1 VHSAPWLERLEAGE
15 VTRALPFLLHFQI
28 LTNGE
33 WCADLVAREGPG
45 ADKYLEGDSYGVG
58 VAFAL
63 ASLHMEEPLPGDLV
77 ASAVVLEDGVLG
89 RVDSLQQKIHMV
101 WTWAPGVTRFLVAEP
116 QQEEALEVARI
127 CAPGLEIVGAGSL
140 ASALDIAYP
149 GYREHGSPAWRV
161 AGRAAEA
168 ARHVYDLAI
177 GSPALHD
184 WAAVERS
191 ADFLASILEPDTDR
205 HQDLVF
211 AKAVT
216 RRHQGRTC
224 DPLPWIESENRT
236 LSDLRRLAHVIQSAT
251 DSASPNLKEWVDKAR
266 SWATARS
273 SDEELMV
280 FGAIGR
286 AQAALGAYG
295 DARRTLGQAVEGWFE
310 RRRESEA
317 GRPLCELLR
326 ILGLIGDVRS
336 VIDLRPRIGACR
348 QACEES
354 SNPASAYYLPLAEA
368 RALVHLGQFAEAL
381 HLLQNDADWTGADDH
396 VRDARVRW
404 LARALDSS
412 GDHAGGSRQRTLLAD
427 RGNTSSTALLAQMDH
442 LLLEPGDDHADEGF
456 GRLMDLLE
464 EVDPSIVRLRH
475 RVQGDTQRAQA
486 ERVARE
492 YPY

>member
-1 VHSAPWLERLEAGE
+1 LEAGE
-15 VTRALPFLLHFQI
+15 ITRALPFVLHFQI

-63 ASLHMEEPLPGDLV
+63 ASLHMEEPIPGDLV

-89 RVDSLQQKIHMV
+89 RVDSLEQKIRMV
-101 WTWAPGVTRFLVAEP
+101 WNWAPGVTRFLVAEL
-116 QQEEALEVARI
+116 QREEALEVARI

-149 GYREHGSPAWRV
+149 GYREQGSPGWRV
-161 AGRAAEA
+161 AGRAAVVA
-168 ARHVYDLAI
+168 GYVYDLAI
-177 GSPALHD
+177 SSPALYD
-184 WAAVERS
+184 WAAVERP
-191 ADFLASILEPDTDR
+191 ADFLASILESHTDR

-211 AKAVT
+211 AKAVA

-224 DPLPWIESENRT
+224 EPLPWIESEVRT

-266 SWATARS
+266 AWATARS
-273 SDEELMV
+273 SDEELIV
-280 FGAIGR
+280 AGAIGR
-286 AQAALGAYG
+286 AQAVLGAYE

-310 RRRESEA
+310 RRRESQA

-326 ILGLIGDVRS
+326 ILGLIGEVGSVR
-336 VIDLRPRIGACR
+336 DLRPRIGACR

-354 SNPASAYYLPLAEA
+354 SEPSSAYYLSLAEA

-381 HLLQNDADWTGADDH
+381 RLLENDADWTGADDH

-404 LARALDSS
+404 LARALDLS
-412 GDHAGGSRQRTLLAD
+412 GDRAAASQKRTLLAD
-427 RGNTSSTALLAQMDH
+427 RGNTSSNALLAQLDH
-442 LLLEPGDDHADEGF
+442 LLLDLGDDHADEGF
-456 GRLMDLLE
+456 GRLLDLLE
-464 EVDPSIVRLRH
+464 ELDPSIVRFRH
-475 RVQGDTQRAQA
+475 RVQGDSQRAQA